1 MRLPS
6 HRRVRLA
13 GFVVAA
19 LLLVL
24 AAYPGTFG
32 APYVTASDGPQYAH
46 TIVPAGSPLYDEYTS
61 GYDHEVYQYE
71 ELSPVAR
78 ELFDRTRAAEPR
90 EQYNGERR
98 YIPEVCRDFMLVCDT
113 YYEDDLPEEFTY
125 GTELDYEEAFVF
137 VEDGSDRYLLQ
148 TGWTGQ
154 GGLFAFPVRVVL
166 SWLTLVPLA
175 GFIGLLA
182 TKSADTGL
190 LTGAV
195 GGGILVAVGSLLS
208 PYVEMMG
215 VASGL
220 AIGLVCLVV
229 VWLSITV
236 TGGRALYQRVT
247 NRR

>member
-6 HRRVRLA
+6 HRHVRLA

-19 LLLVL
+19 LLLAL
-24 AAYPGTFG
+24 AVYPGTFG
-32 APYVTASDGPQYAH
+32 DPYVTASDSPKYAH
-46 TIVPAGSPLYDEYTS
+46 TIVPESSPLYDEYTA

-71 ELSPVAR
+71 ELSPVAQ

-98 YIPEVCRDFMLVCDT
+98 YIPAVCRDFMLVCDT

-125 GTELDYEEAFVF
+125 GTQLDYEEAFVF
-137 VEDGSDRYLLQ
+137 IEDGSDRYLLQ

-154 GGLFAFPVRVVL
+154 GGLFAFPVRFAL
-166 SWLTLVPLA
+166 SLVTLVPLA

-182 TKSADTGL
+182 ARSTDTGL

-195 GGGILVAVGSLLS
+195 GGGILVAVASLVS
-208 PYVEMMG
+208 PYLEMTG
-215 VASGL
+215 VVSGR
-220 AIGLVCLVV
+220 AIGVVCLVA
-229 VWLSITV
+229 VWLSIIA
-236 TGGRALYQRVT
+236 TGGRGLYRRVT
-247 NRR
+247 GS